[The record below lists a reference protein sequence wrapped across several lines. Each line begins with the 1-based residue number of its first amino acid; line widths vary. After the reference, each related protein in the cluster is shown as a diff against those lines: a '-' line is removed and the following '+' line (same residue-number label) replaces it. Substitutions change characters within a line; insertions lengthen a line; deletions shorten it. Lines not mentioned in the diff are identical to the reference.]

1 MGTEAAVADEPLA
14 RALLEFAAAPGRYA
28 VRLREPHTLYSQ
40 IDTLALWAMGRLPA
54 ALQAQADRLQA
65 AAIVFLQR
73 ACFAPDNTHYQVL
86 GLLPDAVLPETLR
99 TRYRA
104 LIRLTHPDMGI
115 AGLGPNAA
123 GLVNRAHEVLGNPV
137 LRRQY
142 DETLARHAALARPR
156 TAPLQGGAAAAAD
169 AAPWPGHPRRHPTE
183 AGVGGRPWHALVA
196 RYPAQTRTL
205 LAAGG
210 AALLV
215 GGLVVFAA
223 QESKESGKLLVA
235 RKPTPDAARPV
246 PQEKQRAGAGA
257 DTTSTASMPPS
268 SAAGAG
274 APPPPERSAPLALAL
289 SSAMPKQATPTASAV
304 PVAPVAP
311 AEREPM
317 PQPANA
323 RPAAVAGAT
332 TLAVVAAASAVV
344 PPAESVQQVQPVPSV
359 RSMPSATAVAPP
371 PLAAQVQESA
381 SLPAPAAALPAAP
394 AMPASHRAVAAPA
407 VAAAATPPL
416 PAEAAP
422 APPAPLAKPAPAWD
436 VDMPQARHYLA
447 DLVTL
452 LERPQD
458 VQRAQNHLV
467 RMNVKGNLLEPALRL
482 QQQYPQVK
490 VDQVALAGGER
501 SVAGAASMAALVSV
515 RAGNGQAAPSHAV
528 SYRLTAHFI
537 GTREGTA
544 LAQLDMREVK

>member
-169 AAPWPGHPRRHPTE
+169 AAPWPGHPRRHKTE
-183 AGVGGRPWHALVA
+183 AGAGGRPWHALVA

-223 QESKESGKLLVA
+223 QESRESGKLLVA

-246 PQEKQRAGAGA
+246 PQEKQRADANTTN
-257 DTTSTASMPPS
+257 TTSTASTPPP

-274 APPPPERSAPLALAL
+274 APAAPERSAPPALAL

-304 PVAPVAP
+304 PAVP

-317 PQPANA
+317 PLPANA
-323 RPAAVAGAT
+323 RPAPVAGAT
-332 TLAVVAAASAVV
+332 MLAVVAAASAVV
-344 PPAESVQQVQPVPSV
+344 PPVESVQPVQPVPSV

-381 SLPAPAAALPAAP
+381 SPPAPAAALPAAP

>member
-40 IDTLALWAMGRLPA
+40 IDTLALWAMGRLPP
-54 ALQAQADRLQA
+54 ALQAQADRLQG
-65 AAIVFLQR
+65 AAIIFLQR

-142 DETLARHAALARPR
+142 DETLARDAALAWPR
-156 TAPLQGGAAAAAD
+156 QGPLQGGAADAAR
-169 AAPWPGHPRRHPTE
+169 AAPWHGH
-183 AGVGGRPWHALVA
+183 RPPQPARDGHWQALAA
-196 RYPAQTRTL
+196 RYPARTRTL
-205 LAAGG
+205 LVTSG

-215 GGLVVFAA
+215 VGLVVFAA
-223 QESKESGKLLVA
+223 QESRESGKLLVA
-235 RKPTPDAARPV
+235 RKPTPGTTRPE
-246 PQEKQRAGAGA
+246 PQEHAPAH
-257 DTTSTASMPPS
+257 TAKVSPS
-268 SAAGAG
+268 SAARTG
-274 APPPPERSAPLALAL
+274 APAAPERSAPLALAL
-289 SSAMPKQATPTASAV
+289 SLAMPKQATPTASA
-304 PVAPVAP
+304 APVAP

-317 PQPANA
+317 PLPAGA

-344 PPAESVQQVQPVPSV
+344 QPAESVQQVPSV
-359 RSMPSATAVAPP
+359 RSMPSATAVVPP
-371 PLAAQVQESA
+371 PLAALVQESA
-381 SLPAPAAALPAAP
+381 SPPATAPAAALPAAP

-422 APPAPLAKPAPAWD
+422 APPAPLVKPAPAWD

-490 VDQVALAGGER
+490 VDQVALSGGER